1 MGQSPKCRVRNRMAV
16 LNRYSIYLILFVI
29 VSSCNKDRGSGC
41 FTREGDEVIV
51 ERQLGGNFKTLE
63 IYDNAVVTIK
73 QGSEYKAIVKGG
85 EKLIDSYKTT
95 VENGHLIIENRTICN
110 WTRDLSTAFE
120 VTVIMPEIDSI
131 LYFGFGEINTY
142 GQILVDSLYIESR
155 NGYGYINMDVDGQN
169 MELIIHYGGGVNIE
183 MRGSMDKVLN
193 YTTAHSIINMSQLE
207 ATRGW
212 YICRGTGDITINTSE
227 YIKVELDLTGNIYY
241 TKDPEVYIKS
251 QTGSGKLIHY

>member
-1 MGQSPKCRVRNRMAV
+1 MGHGPKYRVRNWMAV

-51 ERQLGGNFKTLE
+51 ERELVGDFKTLE
-63 IYDNAVVTIK
+63 IYDDAVVTIK
-73 QGSEYKAIVKGG
+73 QGNEYKAIVKGG

-95 VENGHLIIENRTICN
+95 VENGRLVIENRTICY

-120 VTVIMPEIDSI
+120 VTIIMPEIDSI
-131 LYFGFGEINTY
+131 LYFGIGGIYTD

-155 NGYGYINMDVDGQN
+155 NGYGFMNMDVDGQN
-169 MELIIHYGGGVNIE
+169 MKLILHYGGGVNIE
-183 MRGSMDKVLN
+183 MRGSMDKVFN
-193 YTTAHSIINMSQLE
+193 YSTTQSIINMSQLE

-212 YICRGTGDITINTSE
+212 YVCDGTGDIIINTSE
-227 YIKVELDLTGNIYY
+227 YIKVELDLSGNIYY

-251 QTGSGKLIHY
+251 QTGSGELIHY